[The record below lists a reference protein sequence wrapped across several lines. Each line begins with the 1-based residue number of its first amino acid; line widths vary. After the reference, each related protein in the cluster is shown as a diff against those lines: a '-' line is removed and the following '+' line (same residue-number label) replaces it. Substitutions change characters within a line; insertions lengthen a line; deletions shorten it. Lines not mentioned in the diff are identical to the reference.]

1 MKLFHNF
8 SAAILMTTCPL
19 LAATSPGSPI
29 DIDHVMHVAAKK
41 LGAYDASHPE
51 KTAYPTDAKG
61 ATWTTVP
68 PRDWVSGFYPGALW
82 YLHEYAK
89 ANKWPDA
96 GKWRGIAERW
106 TAGLEQEQFNDKHH
120 DTGFVIFDSYGNGN
134 RITGNPA
141 YPAIIK
147 RTAQSLASRFL
158 PTTGMIRSWGKK
170 EDMEKFTVI
179 IDNMMNLE
187 LIVWAADHGGTLP
200 GGTSDDLRK
209 IATSHADRAI
219 NLFFRPDGSTFHVV
233 DLDAKTGAVQKKR
246 TAQGKADDSAWSRG
260 QTWAIYGFAY
270 LYEATGQQRYLDA
283 SLKAAD
289 YYLAH
294 LPPDFVPPS
303 DFHSDLKG
311 LEFKDSSAAAVAAS
325 AFLRLSRIVKD
336 PVLKK
341 KYFDAAT
348 STLKALTSPPYFSEG
363 DDKASLLAYAARN
376 YNEDPNNRLTN
387 TSLIW
392 GDYYLLEA
400 LLAYQALEQQAKK

>member
-1 MKLFHNF
+1 
-8 SAAILMTTCPL
+8 
-19 LAATSPGSPI
+19 
-29 DIDHVMHVAAKK
+29 
-41 LGAYDASHPE
+41 
-51 KTAYPTDAKG
+51 
-61 ATWTTVP
+61 
-68 PRDWVSGFYPGALW
+68 
-82 YLHEYAK
+82 
-89 ANKWPDA
+89 
-96 GKWRGIAERW
+96 
-106 TAGLEQEQFNDKHH
+106 
-120 DTGFVIFDSYGNGN
+120 
-134 RITGNPA
+134 
-141 YPAIIK
+141 
-147 RTAQSLASRFL
+147 
-158 PTTGMIRSWGKK
+158 MIRSWGKK

-400 LLAYQALEQQAKK
+400 LLAYQSIERGEKP